1 MNLDEIRQKID
12 SVDKQMTKL
21 FAERMGLAAEVA
33 KYKMENNLPIL
44 NRKREREIISEVTSS
59 VPEDMAIYAKILY
72 NTMFDVSRSY
82 QAGLMGAK
90 SKTLE
95 MVTNALENTPKCFPK
110 SAVVACQGTEGAYSQ
125 AACDK
130 LFAFPSVM
138 YTSNFRGVFNAV
150 ESGLCRYGI
159 LPIENS
165 IHGSVTEVYD
175 LMQEYH
181 FSIVRS
187 VSLQINH
194 TLVAKKGAKLSD
206 IKEILSHEQALGQ
219 CEKFISS
226 IPGVKITVCENTAV
240 AAKRVSESDR
250 CDIAAISSASC
261 GELYGLDILARDI
274 QDASANHTRFICI
287 SKTPEIYP
295 GANRMSMLLSA
306 SHKPGALY
314 DIISKFAA
322 LGINL
327 CKIESRPISGRD
339 FEFMFYFDMEV
350 SVYSD
355 EVMQLLRDLD
365 SSSDTFVFLGSYS
378 EV

>member
-1 MNLDEIRQKID
+1 MDLNEIRTKID
-12 SVDKQMTKL
+12 GIDEQMVKL
-21 FAERMGLAAEVA
+21 FSERMNLAAEVA
-33 KYKMENNLPIL
+33 KYKKENNLPIL
-44 NRKREREIISEVTSS
+44 NRKREREIISQVTSS
-59 VPEDMAIYAKILY
+59 VDENLAIYAKILY

-82 QAGLMGAK
+82 QAGIIGGK
-90 SKTLE
+90 SETADIITK
-95 MVTNALENTPKCFPK
+95 ALEETPKCFPK
-110 SAVVACQGTEGAYSQ
+110 SAVVACQGTEGAYAQ

-130 LFAFPSVM
+130 LFAFPSIM
-138 YTSNFRGVFNAV
+138 YTTNFRGVFNAV
-150 ESGLCRYGI
+150 DSGLCKYGI

-165 IHGSVTEVYD
+165 IHGSVSEVYD
-175 LMQEYH
+175 LMQEYR

-194 TLVAKKGAKLSD
+194 ALVAKRGTKLSD

-226 IPGVKITVCENTAV
+226 LKGVKVTVCENTAV

-250 CDIAAISSASC
+250 GDIAAISSASC

-339 FEFMFYFDMEV
+339 FEFMFYFDLEV
-350 SVYSD
+350 SVYS
-355 EVMQLLRDLD
+355 EEIKQLLCDLD